1 MKRRTALAGLVIFLI
16 TCAPYKQLQP
26 KPELSPAEAGYIELK
41 DNKKDFVIK
50 KDKKYFI
57 LFPAPQEDNFY
68 LVIAN
73 GNKKSVKS
81 FLTEELVEKKKAG
94 APITDESEN
103 DTLSVFPVGKNGA
116 GYYFII
122 EGTGTEVPL
131 SVTYRYTPQW
141 RFKFENKHA
150 SYLEI
155 LAGNRVDRKVY
166 ESIGPGKPLSGV
178 DFTST
183 IATVTKHREAIEE
196 VYKQLLAIESIFPPS
211 IVNSTDE
218 AYLNYKKLKTDIEEE
233 MRFQDAYLATLR
245 FFLTEF
251 SCRGNPL
258 ELVKSVK
265 DFSAFFAG
273 KDKINPPVIVEAQS
287 VLSSRLVEITP
298 FYNQRF
304 KGKNDAKPFAQET
317 FFVDELL
324 QVGPLCTAAG
334 IAEPEDY
341 TLLASFVKAFNERSS
356 ALSGAQDTA
365 AAVRKTIDVEKN
377 MPGNDFFKSI
387 VKRAEEIKTNIPQVL
402 GDGFGDYVNYNCSE
416 ALNAEITTFTKQF
429 ETDLMGYREADAL
442 VPELNTLKAQ
452 KDYSTMLGLLKQKS
466 HLTFLLP
473 KYAELDKLSVEEQGK
488 RIGEALAGRNWP
500 VAEKN
505 LRALHADVN
514 FLNPPEILPIKKAV
528 VEEYEDSLYTRIDR
542 YSRARINKFVE
553 ENYHTVENVDS
564 LYTDSV
570 FLPAYDVTFS
580 SGSRN
585 ELIQRKNNLIAHLE
599 KMKDDEF
606 PKKAIALLYKDFTS
620 RPDDNGVLK
629 ARAIVTHG
637 THYKGDD
644 RKTKI
649 RIAECDPWSMKW
661 IVKPKDYRRVFA
673 LPVTTSKR
681 GKNKYMVRINVDIP
695 TEANFPVYDVNIK
708 LSKEIAGNA
717 AAEQWYDKIT
727 LNKKELKN
735 EGRFS
740 ISAPTA
746 ANNYE
751 CQITPVQMTKGKGNI
766 LEITFSHPSF
776 KVHQISV
783 MVQKPIIKK
792 N

>member
-1 MKRRTALAGLVIFLI
+1 MKLRIAVTGLVIFLI

-26 KPELSPAEAGYIELK
+26 KPELSPAESGYIELK
-41 DNKKDFVIK
+41 NNKKDFVIK

-57 LFPAPQEDNFY
+57 LFPAPQENNFY
-68 LVIAN
+68 LVISN
-73 GNKKSVKS
+73 GKKKSVTS
-81 FLTEELVEKKKAG
+81 YLTAELVEKKKPG
-94 APITDESEN
+94 AKIADESET
-103 DTLSVFPVGKNGA
+103 DTLSVFPVAKNST

-122 EGTGTEVPL
+122 EGTGTELPL

-150 SYLEI
+150 SYRET
-155 LAGNRVDRKVY
+155 LAGNRVNRTIY
-166 ESIGPGKPLSGV
+166 ESIGPDKTLEGMN
-178 DFTST
+178 FTAT
-183 IATVTKHREAIEE
+183 IDKVTKHRSAIDE
-196 VYKQLLAIESIFPPS
+196 VYRQLLAIESIFPPS

-218 AYLNYKKLKTDIEEE
+218 AYLNYKKLKADIEEE
-233 MRFQDAYLATLR
+233 MQFQDVYLATLR
-245 FFLTEF
+245 FFFTEF

-258 ELVKSVK
+258 ELVKAVG
-265 DFSAFFAG
+265 DFTAFFAG
-273 KDKINPPVIVEAQS
+273 KDKIRPAVITEAQK
-287 VLSSRLVEITP
+287 VLSERLVEITP

-304 KGKNDAKPFAQET
+304 KGKNDIKPFAQET
-317 FFVDELL
+317 FFIKELL
-324 QVGPLCTAAG
+324 EIGALCTTAG
-334 IAEPEDY
+334 ITTPEEY
-341 TLLASFVKAFNERSS
+341 TTLAVFAKAFNERSS
-356 ALSGAQDTA
+356 ALLTAQDTVA
-365 AAVRKTIDVEKN
+365 AIRKTIEADKK
-377 MPGNDFFKSI
+377 MPANDFFKAI
-387 VKRAEEIKTNIPQVL
+387 VQRASSIKTLAPATL
-402 GDGFGDYVNYNCSE
+402 GDEFGDYVNYNCSE
-416 ALNAEITTFTKQF
+416 ALNQEIAKFSKQF

-442 VPELNTLKAQ
+442 VPELNTLKEQ

-466 HLTFLLP
+466 HLTFLLA
-473 KYAELDKLSVEEQGK
+473 KYSDLDKMSVEEQGK

-500 VAEKN
+500 QAEKS
-505 LRALHADVN
+505 LHALHEDGN
-514 FLNPPEILPIKKAV
+514 FLNPAEILPIKKAV

-542 YSRARINKFVE
+542 YSRSRINKFVE
-553 ENYHTVENVDS
+553 ENYMTVENVDS
-564 LYTDSV
+564 LYSDSV

-585 ELIQRKNNLIAHLE
+585 ELIRRKNELVAHLA

-606 PKKAIALLYKDFTS
+606 PAKAIALLYKAFLKN
-620 RPDDNGVLK
+620 PNDNGVLK

-637 THYKGDD
+637 THYKGDN
-644 RKTKI
+644 RKVKI
-649 RIAECDPWSMKW
+649 QIAECDPRSMKW
-661 IVKPKDYRRVFA
+661 IVKPKQYRNVFA
-673 LPVTTSKR
+673 IPITSSKR
-681 GKNKYMVRINVDIP
+681 GKNKYMVRFNVDIP

-717 AAEQWYDKIT
+717 ASEQWYDKIT

-735 EGRFS
+735 EGRFT

-746 ANNYE
+746 ANQYE

-776 KVHQISV
+776 KVHQVSV